1 MANEQTRL
9 LQSRNMDIVNHDMLA
24 LELRLALDKQRS
36 DTNRQA
42 VVLLVC
48 LCLLPVM
55 INVLCLLPVMI
66 NFEVQ
71 LLLLQAVKE
80 ISLSLIDS
88 GVVHMI
94 VFFYSVVQLW
104 PTACTGRGRFGR

>member
-1 MANEQTRL
+1 MR
-9 LQSRNMDIVNHDMLA
+9 A
-24 LELRLALDKQRS
+24 LELRLAFDKQRS